1 MIGLQVFASGL
12 KRGPIGNTAAV
23 QVAHLPATHPYV
35 HNACG
40 SVRRQPV
47 DVWDVDSLRAS
58 GVRVVHVHFGFET
71 RTASDLARWAS
82 SLRRTG
88 IGLMHTVHDLDNPHL
103 VDQAPFHRAVEVLVD
118 AADRLLTL
126 TPTAATEVTARFGR
140 RPDVVP
146 HPHVVPL
153 DRMLRRHTGLR
164 RGVYV
169 HAATMRP
176 NLDVELVESLATCAR
191 DVGGVRVHV
200 RRGFERS
207 RRGARLLALGA
218 APGVHVEL
226 ADELTDEQLWH
237 RLETA
242 AVVVLPYRW
251 GTHSGLLEAA
261 HDLCTPVLAP
271 PIGSYAAQ
279 GARTLPAGFGTDD
292 VVRASGS
299 WAGLDASARRHQ
311 RDAVRAAHRTLY
323 MEVAGE

>member
-40 SVRRQPV
+40 SARRQPV

-153 DRMLRRHTGLR
+153 DRMLRRHTGPR

-207 RRGARLLALGA
+207 RARRAVAGARRRARRPRRARRRADRRAAVAPPGNGRSGRAAIPLGHPLRAAGGGSRPVHTGTGTADRQLRRTRGAN
-218 APGVHVEL
+218 
-226 ADELTDEQLWH
+226 
-237 RLETA
+237 
-242 AVVVLPYRW
+242 
-251 GTHSGLLEAA
+251 
-261 HDLCTPVLAP
+261 
-271 PIGSYAAQ
+271 
-279 GARTLPAGFGTDD
+279 PAGR
-292 VVRASGS
+292 VRN
-299 WAGLDASARRHQ
+299 R
-311 RDAVRAAHRTLY
+311 
-323 MEVAGE
+323 

>member
-1 MIGLQVFASGL
+1 M
-12 KRGPIGNTAAV
+12 

-40 SVRRQPV
+40 SVRSRPV
-47 DVWDVDSLRAS
+47 DVWDVDALRAR

-71 RTASDLARWAS
+71 RTADDLARWAA
-82 SLRRTG
+82 SLRRAG
-88 IGLMHTVHDLDNPHL
+88 IGLVHTVHDLDNPHL
-103 VDQAPFHRAVEVLVD
+103 VDQAPFHRAVEVLVG

-126 TPTAATEVTARFGR
+126 TPTAAADVAAHFGR

-153 DRMLRRHTGLR
+153 DRMVRRQTGSR
-164 RGVYV
+164 GGVYV

-176 NLDVELVESLATCAR
+176 NVDLDLLESLAGCAR
-191 DVGGVRVHV
+191 NVGGIRVHV

-207 RRGARLLALGA
+207 ARGARLLALGA

-226 ADELTDEQLWH
+226 VGELTDEELWE

-242 AVVVLPYRW
+242 AAVVLPYRW

-261 HDLCTPVLAP
+261 HDLGTPVLAP
-271 PIGSYAAQ
+271 PVGSYAAQ
-279 GARTLPAGFGTDD
+279 GARTLPSGFRADD
-292 VVRASGS
+292 VVGASGS
-299 WAGLDASARRHQ
+299 WAGLDAGARRHQ
-311 RDAVRAAHRTLY
+311 RDAVRAAHRSCY
-323 MEVAGE
+323 AAVAGG